1 MANKIAQVL
10 RKLCLFVMRL
20 STTQKAYF
28 AFVCLVLAYA
38 AFSIISYILKDI
50 YGYLIT
56 IDKTIIAVPSG
67 ILLFGFGCCLY
78 ILRTRKNKKQP
89 SDDSI
94 NNEELTQDTNIYTS
108 GGNYNESIE
117 GDYIEVQG
125 NYININQDS
134 SEVAAEIRELINH
147 FKNQGLTQEDAENQV
162 ADELAEQARKKRKFR
177 NKLFKLRKSLNR
189 GTNKANN
196 TSDETEVAKEVVQSA
211 TSYSYTSSDYFTEVT
226 EGNYQ
231 KLDALLQAKKWKEA
245 DLETAKI
252 IYAKSNELLPDD
264 YTYFPWDYQYINR
277 NCIVS
282 AHIKIIPRRELVTI
296 NKLWVKHSKGRFG
309 FSVQKRIWE
318 KLGGGSDTSYTYYE
332 VQDKFGDAVGWRKG
346 DEWLY
351 YVDLYDST
359 RVKPPGHFPFA
370 LMLRS
375 GEMERC
381 QFDFSVLE
389 IIVGRMRQ
397 F

>member
-1 MANKIAQVL
+1 MVNKIAQAL
-10 RKLCLFVMRL
+10 KKIYFFVMQL

-28 AFVCLVLAYA
+28 AFVCVILGR
-38 AFSIISYILKDI
+38 FFIPPILKNI
-50 YGYLIT
+50 SKYFTKYFNQIIT
-56 IDKTIIAVPSG
+56 VTSG
-67 ILLFGFGCCLY
+67 ILLFGLGCYLY
-78 ILRTRKNKKQP
+78 ISRLRKKEKQLN
-89 SDDSI
+89 DDSI
-94 NNEELTQDTNIYTS
+94 DNEKLTQDTNIYTN

-117 GDYIEVQG
+117 GDYIQIQG

-147 FKNQGLTQEDAENQV
+147 LKNQGLTQEDAETQV
-162 ADELAEQARKKRKFR
+162 ADELAEQARQKRKFR
-177 NKLFKLRKSLNR
+177 NQLFKLRKSLSR
-189 GTNKANN
+189 GNQNTNKTNN
-196 TSDETEVAKEVVQSA
+196 EAEVAKEVVQSA
-211 TSYSYTSSDYFTEVT
+211 TSYRYTSSNHFTEVT

-264 YTYFPWDYQYINR
+264 YTYFPWDYQYVNR
-277 NCIVS
+277 GCIVS
-282 AHIKIIPRRELVTI
+282 AHIKVITRRELVTI

-318 KLGGGSDTSYTYYE
+318 KLGGGSDTSHTYYE
-332 VQDKFGDAVGWRKG
+332 VQNKFGDAVGWRKG

-351 YVDLYDST
+351 YVDLYNST

-381 QFDFSVLE
+381 QFDFSILE